1 MSKMNFNNNYIRKK
15 RSKRMIFLDY
25 KLNMMLRV

>member
-15 RSKRMIFLDY
+15 QSKRMIFLDY